1 MRTSSY
7 NILVNVDSKLNLFAI
22 LNGYTQ
28 AFDIVNKD
36 VYLALKT
43 EQKLEDLPD
52 VILSKLKKRGYVT
65 PLTKIEEIK
74 LVQGLSDRARE
85 NHLFQKYNSHF
96 IVSYACNLRCIYCY
110 EDNILNGCNSLS
122 KKTMTLE
129 QVDKA
134 FEIITE
140 KDKVNQSS
148 KTIALYGGE
157 PLLRENYDVISYIV
171 EKGKRIDHTFRV
183 TSNGYDIDA
192 YAFML
197 QKNSNLFSFQITVDG
212 VEEIQNQ
219 RKPHFKNSDSF

>member
-43 EQKLEDLPD
+43 ERKLEDLPD

-85 NHLFQKYNSHF
+85 NHLFQKYNFHF
-96 IVSYACNLRCIYCY
+96 IVSYV
-110 EDNILNGCNSLS
+110 
-122 KKTMTLE
+122 KW
-129 QVDKA
+129 V
-134 FEIITE
+134 
-140 KDKVNQSS
+140 
-148 KTIALYGGE
+148 
-157 PLLRENYDVISYIV
+157 
-171 EKGKRIDHTFRV
+171 
-183 TSNGYDIDA
+183 
-192 YAFML
+192 
-197 QKNSNLFSFQITVDG
+197 
-212 VEEIQNQ
+212 
-219 RKPHFKNSDSF
+219 